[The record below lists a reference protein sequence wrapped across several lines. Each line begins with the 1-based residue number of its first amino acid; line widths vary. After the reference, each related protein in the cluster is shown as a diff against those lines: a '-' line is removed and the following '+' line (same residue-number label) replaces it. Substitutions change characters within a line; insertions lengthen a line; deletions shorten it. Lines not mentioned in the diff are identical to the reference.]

1 LPLLFAIVVGFAFL
15 SSEAAELWGLERLR
29 MPAFLAVFGA
39 LLLGAVLRD
48 PRLRPSDGRTP
59 ALLALL
65 LALILAADAVQ
76 GEVDPV
82 DYKVALV
89 LPLLLFAPNLA
100 RALEEHDPAG
110 LVWRLL
116 TVYVLGTALLAVW
129 FAPDFLLRGRPDLA
143 RVDFSGS
150 LVAHAG
156 LCVVYLLVTLAKIE
170 WATRPLAAVG
180 QLALAG
186 LAAVSLLL
194 TGTRTALVTCGIYG
208 ALDVAAADR
217 PSERLARFAPALLGA
232 LVVLTGYTLLI
243 SDDFLERL
251 LPGGSEDW
259 SSGRAV
265 SQLHWLASVL
275 DQPLGLGF
283 GFVRERLADGRPA
296 LDGTQLLEWPHN
308 EPLRFFV
315 EAGPAGFIFLGLLLG
330 HLLRLAVRAASG
342 ESRPLPRATMLAIA
356 ADMLAQSLFQ
366 NYFNSVYYAT
376 GLLVVLV
383 TLAASVEERRLHA
396 ASCRRSSA
404 HDELPGSA
412 ATA

>member
-1 LPLLFAIVVGFAFL
+1 
-15 SSEAAELWGLERLR
+15 
-29 MPAFLAVFGA
+29 MA
-39 LLLGAVLRD
+39 LL
-48 PRLRPSDGRTP
+48 
-59 ALLALL
+59 
-65 LALILAADAVQ
+65 
-76 GEVDPV
+76 
-82 DYKVALV
+82 
-89 LPLLLFAPNLA
+89 LPLLLLAPNLA
-100 RALEEHDPAG
+100 HALEGHDPAG
-110 LVWRLL
+110 LIWRLL
-116 TVYVLGTALLAVW
+116 TAYVLGTALLAVW
-129 FAPDFLLRGRPDLA
+129 FVPDFLLRGRPDLA

-156 LCVVYLLVTLAKIE
+156 LCVVYLLMTLANIE
-170 WATRPLAAVG
+170 CASRPLAAAA

-186 LAAVSLLL
+186 AAAVSILL
-194 TGTRTALVTCGIYG
+194 TGTRTALVTCGIYC
-208 ALDVAAADR
+208 ALDVAAAKR
-217 PSERLARFAPALLGA
+217 PSERLARLAPALLGT
-232 LVVLTGYTLLI
+232 LVLLTCYTLVI

-251 LPGGSEDW
+251 VPGNSEDW

-265 SQLHWLASVL
+265 SQLHWLASAL
-275 DQPLGLGF
+275 DEPFGLGF

-296 LDGTQLLEWPHN
+296 LDGTRLLEWPHN

-315 EAGPAGFIFLGLLLG
+315 EAGLPGLLFVVLLLG
-330 HLLRLAVRAASG
+330 HLVRLAVRAARA

-383 TLAASVEERRLHA
+383 TLAASVEERRPHT

-404 HDELPGSA
+404 HDDLPGSA